1 VPQKSKSILEYL
13 SMYAKKPEIIEKT
26 SYKYKKTEER
36 INIWNLMGKILV
48 IAEKPKAANKI
59 AYALS
64 RNPIKKKLYGI
75 PYYIIPNK
83 INKIIVASA
92 AGHLYGLHTD
102 QYGYPVF
109 RYEWRPLYEIDPEAK
124 HTEKFLKLLSKL
136 CSEANYYVNACD
148 YDIEGSVIGYLIIL
162 NHGDLNRSYRA
173 KFSSLT
179 PTELREAFQNLT
191 GMDWEM
197 IEAGLC
203 RHELDWIWG
212 INISRALMDSV
223 KQVSGKKIILSAGR
237 VQTPT
242 LKHVVEKDIERRLY
256 VPLPQYTLSID
267 ILKDD
272 MKIHV
277 EYKGKPVE
285 TRSEA
290 EEIVREIRNYG
301 YLIVKKYDE
310 RKYSLN
316 PPPAFNLGDL
326 QEEAARIYGFS
337 PYKTQSIAEKLYLD
351 ALISYPRTN
360 SQKLPPT
367 LNYRGIMEKLSKIK
381 EYSGLVRELL
391 IETKGVLKPVQGPK
405 EDPAHP
411 AIYPTGLIPKDLG
424 RDEWRIY
431 DLIVR
436 RFLAAF
442 ADKALVSHRIVTL
455 QHPGNPDIV
464 FQASGQKI
472 IVHGWLKY
480 YSFSKPIEK
489 IIPRFNIDE
498 KVVVVKAGVRKTY
511 TKPPEKIT
519 RIKILRWMENV
530 GIGTEATRARIIELL
545 FKRNYLKSSGGR
557 VEATDLGL
565 GIIEV
570 LMEYFPEITSVSLT
584 RYFEEEMEKIRMGVR
599 RREDVVRDARNTL
612 IKLIV
617 LFNKRKY
624 HIGKLLSYRLGL
636 LMPERKCIICN
647 REAYKNNLCKYHYQA
662 LEELVKKY
670 EEWKR
675 REGVSWE
682 RYISSIRK
690 LKSTGKWIIEVI
702 DSLDKIDLSSMK
714 PY

>member
-1 VPQKSKSILEYL
+1 MSQKGRSILEYL
-13 SMYAKKPEIIEKT
+13 SMYGKRPETIRETTRKYIEKT
-26 SYKYKKTEER
+26 EKK

-59 AYALS
+59 AHALS
-64 RNPIKKKLYGI
+64 QNPIRKKLYGI
-75 PYYIIPNK
+75 PYYVIPNK
-83 INKIIVASA
+83 INTIIVASA
-92 AGHLYGLHTD
+92 AGHLYGLYTD

-109 RYEWRPLYEIDPEAK
+109 RYEWRPLYEIDSEAK

-136 CSEANYYVNACD
+136 CSEANYYINACD

-179 PTELREAFQNLT
+179 PTELREAFKNLT

-223 KQVSGKKIILSAGR
+223 KQVSGKKVILSAGR

-267 ILKDD
+267 VLKNNV
-272 MKIHV
+272 KIHV
-277 EYKGKPVE
+277 EYKGKPIE

-290 EEIVREIRNYG
+290 EEIVRGIKNYG

-367 LNYRGIMEKLSKIK
+367 LNYKGIMEKLSRIEEYGELVK
-381 EYSGLVRELL
+381 ELF

-411 AIYPTGLIPKDLG
+411 AIYPTGLIPKDLS

-442 ADKALVSHRIVTL
+442 AGKALISHRIVTL
-455 QHPGNPDIV
+455 QHPRDLDIV

-480 YSFSKPIEK
+480 YPFSKPTEK
-489 IIPRFNIDE
+489 IIPRFNTGE
-498 KVVVVKAGVRKTY
+498 KIAVVKASVRKTY

-545 FKRNYLKSSGGR
+545 FRRNYLRSSGGR

-570 LMEYFPEITSVSLT
+570 LMEYFPEITSISLT

-647 REAYKNNLCKYHYQA
+647 REVYRNNLCKYHYQA
-662 LEELVKKY
+662 LKELVEKY

-675 REGVSWE
+675 REGISWE
-682 RYISSIRK
+682 RYISSLKK

-702 DSLDKIDLSSMK
+702 NSLDKIDYSLI
-714 PY
+714 